1 MTTKIEWTHYTAPDG
16 KIVKGFTL
24 NPAKGC
30 SHAAYQPATGGHKI
44 AHPGCQNCY
53 AEGFCKRN
61 LHGEAA
67 TVGKWDGTIE
77 TYPDRLAWP
86 FTKFKARRDGLP
98 RIGFTHSESDPGH
111 PNYPEEFWMAVQGAM
126 ILSPWIIWKDLTK
139 RPEKLNDLLYHFS
152 PRDCVEALT
161 SYYDDVKGLFDLEI
175 TPDFDG
181 AYLHSPTCP
190 SYCGFSCGLSV
201 NVPEKWSY
209 VYHIHRYISISD
221 QPSTDALIPEILRM
235 PAAVRGVSLEPM
247 TGAVEF
253 GPYLPSLDHVI
264 IGGESGRNARPFD
277 LQWAED
283 VIQQC
288 RRAGVPCYVKQIG
301 SNPIEGPMILPRT
314 QSSKGGDPTEWPE
327 ALRVR
332 QHVGLPEGCF

>member
-1 MTTKIEWTHYTAPDG
+1 MTKIEWTHYTAPDG
-16 KIVKGFTL
+16 KVVKGFTL

-30 SHAAYQPATGGHKI
+30 SHAAYQPTSGGHKV

-67 TVGKWDGTIE
+67 TVGRWDGTIE
-77 TYPDRLAWP
+77 TYPERLSWP

-111 PNYPEEFWMAVQGAM
+111 PNYPEDFWMAVQGAM
-126 ILSPWIIWKDLTK
+126 LLSPWIIWKDLTK
-139 RPEKLNDLLYHFS
+139 RPERQRALLEKYS
-152 PRDCVEALT
+152 PAQCVDAFCRAKPGGYCVNGKDWLRDGWRNEW
-161 SYYDDVKGLFDLEI
+161 
-175 TPDFDG
+175 G
-181 AYLHSPTCP
+181 AYR
-190 SYCGFSCGLSV
+190 
-201 NVPEKWSY
+201 
-209 VYHIHRYISISD
+209 HIHRYVSVSD
-221 QPSTDALIPEILRM
+221 QATADALIPELLKM
-235 PAAVRGVSLEPM
+235 SAAVRGVSLEPM
-247 TGAVEF
+247 VERVDLTQIRC
-253 GPYLPSLDHVI
+253 GHNNDPIDVLSGIDWRMELGQPRTIQHVI

-283 VIQQC
+283 VIEQC
-288 RRAGVPCYVKQIG
+288 KRVGVPVYMKQMG
-301 SNPIEGPMILPRT
+301 SNPIEGPMILPRPM
-314 QSSKGGDPTEWPE
+314 SGKGGDPSEWPE